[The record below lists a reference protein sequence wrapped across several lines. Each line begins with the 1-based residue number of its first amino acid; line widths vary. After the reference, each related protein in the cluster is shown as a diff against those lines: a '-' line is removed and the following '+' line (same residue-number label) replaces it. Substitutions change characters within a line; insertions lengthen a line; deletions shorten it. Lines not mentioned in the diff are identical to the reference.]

1 MESKVNEF
9 NYLLE
14 EKQKEKKLEEE
25 YWNKKLMEEEQKRR
39 EKDIGYQIF
48 TKMQEN
54 LKKESEESNKGE
66 DIDFNYK
73 MYLSKGLVTNKVK
86 TDPYLDYKEFYKME
100 KEKQE
105 KEKQEKERLRN
116 EEYKILQ

>member
-1 MESKVNEF
+1 
-9 NYLLE
+9 
-14 EKQKEKKLEEE
+14 
-25 YWNKKLMEEEQKRR
+25 
-39 EKDIGYQIF
+39 
-48 TKMQEN
+48 
-54 LKKESEESNKGE
+54 
-66 DIDFNYK
+66 